1 MPLVLKLRKLL
12 NDELMVIFNG
22 FQDIANSHLVVF
34 KDLGHVPHEEDP
46 QATVLAVKLFL
57 KGNKWKQSY

>member
-1 MPLVLKLRKLL
+1 
-12 NDELMVIFNG
+12 
-22 FQDIANSHLVVF
+22 LVVF